1 MYMSF
6 FEQQLIFAARGK
18 TAHFPGLPTHPFW
31 SQCAK
36 IEKEAISTLL
46 ASNENRWKTINGCY
60 TQVSQV
66 YGTTLIK
73 INDVYNNI
81 CVPGSLCNL
90 TCTWVQSCIS
100 RPVQGQGMCASLVF
114 PPQTGAQ
121 RSLQLGT
128 SPAPPAAASWQCP
141 AFAALCLTLR
151 EGCLGWCVYRWKV
164 GWERRN
170 AEINRVSTIH
180 EQLHGCINDALN

>member
-1 MYMSF
+1 MSSGILHVLFIVRSNYHRMMLYMSF

-18 TAHFPGLPTHPFW
+18 TAHFPGLPTLPFW
-31 SQCAK
+31 SRCVK
-36 IEKEAISTLL
+36 IEKEEISTFTCKQ
-46 ASNENRWKTINGCY
+46 WKTMVAIH
-60 TQVSQV
+60 QVRQF

-73 INDVYNNI
+73 INDVFCYNYNTI
-81 CVPGSLCNL
+81 SVCLAHYVIWHVCGYSL
-90 TCTWVQSCIS
+90 CIS
-100 RPVQGQGMCASLVF
+100 RPVQEQGMCASLVF

-164 GWERRN
+164 GEK
-170 AEINRVSTIH
+170 
-180 EQLHGCINDALN
+180 